1 MIAVAVVAQM
11 RCAALDWRRALHPSA
26 ERATDRQLLQLARL
40 CDELHL
46 GECALWL
53 RPSCNGEI
61 GFRHLRPTDTP
72 RPEAAT
78 PEIELQLVEL
88 TMMVPAAIA
97 VFNGNRYEFAARTAG
112 AFCEAK
118 SLAARSIRD
127 SRRPSLP
134 QWKTAHVAVRAI
146 ACICCRGAVAVG
158 RGREP

>member
-53 RPSCNGEI
+53 RPSRNREI
-61 GFRHLRPTDTP
+61 GFRHLRPTDAS

-78 PEIELQLVEL
+78 PEIELQLIEL
-88 TMMVPAAIA
+88 AMMVPAAITI
-97 VFNGNRYEFAARTAG
+97 FNGDRYEFAARATG
-112 AFCEAK
+112 AFCKAK
-118 SLAARSIRD
+118 FD
-127 SRRPSLP
+127 RRPP
-134 QWKTAHVAVRAI
+134 GPPVIHRVQVYRRQWKTAHVAV
-146 ACICCRGAVAVG
+146 
-158 RGREP
+158 